1 MKTKKVIIIGAGMAG
16 LSAGCYLQMNGYQ
29 TEIFEAHNIPG
40 GLCTSWKSDGYMFD
54 GCLHSFG
61 ALKPEYRLNLW
72 WKELIDLDKM
82 EFYYHDELCQVF
94 LEDGCVVHLY
104 TDPDKLERELKS
116 IAPEDSKFIEG
127 FIKDIIHFTK
137 YDMQLAKPLKLWTPL
152 DYFLSQLR
160 VGPYVR
166 QLSRW
171 QKSMKEITRN
181 CQSPLLR
188 RVLNLDFFSHYPA
201 YFFLLSIGEL
211 HKRNAGYPIGGSLR
225 FVLQIE
231 KKYKELGGK
240 IHYSAKVDKINV
252 DDRQA
257 VGITLETGEPHHADL
272 VISAADGYATIF
284 KMLAGEFVDNKIK
297 QRYEEHAIWPSA
309 VLVSL
314 GLKRTFESEPAQIDL
329 RLTDP
334 LIIDD
339 ESILTSLPITI
350 YKFDPTLADEG
361 KTCLRGILKT
371 TNYRYWHDLRV
382 NDLERYEQE
391 KMRVAQDFI
400 EILEQRLGNIKDQV
414 EVIDVSTPA
423 TFMRYTHN
431 WKGSTQG
438 WDWLPGLI
446 PETMQKTLPK
456 LKKFYMI
463 GQWLSPGGGVS
474 SAFVSGRDV
483 SRIICKKDRKKFQ
496 TV

>member
-1 MKTKKVIIIGAGMAG
+1 MKSKKVIIIGAGVAG
-16 LSAGCYLQMNGYQ
+16 LSAGCYLQMNGYE

-40 GLCTSWKSDGYMFD
+40 GLCTSWKTDGYMFD

-61 ALKPEYRLNLW
+61 ALKPECKLYHW
-72 WKELIDLDKM
+72 WKEIIDLDKM
-82 EFYYHDELCQVF
+82 DFHYHDELCQVF
-94 LEDGCVVHLY
+94 LEDGRVVHLY
-104 TDPDKLERELKS
+104 IDPDKLEWELKS

-127 FIKDIIHFTK
+127 LIKDIKHFTK
-137 YDMQLAKPLKLWTPL
+137 YDMQLAKPLELWTPL
-152 DYFLSQLR
+152 DYFLSQFR
-160 VGPYVR
+160 TGPYVR

-171 QKSMKEITRN
+171 QKSMAEITKN
-181 CQSPLLR
+181 CQSALLR
-188 RVLNLDFFSHYPA
+188 RVLNQDFFSHYPA

-225 FVLQIE
+225 FVLRIE
-231 KKYKELGGK
+231 NKYKALGGK
-240 IHYSAKVDKINV
+240 IHYSSKVDKINV
-252 DDRQA
+252 EGRQA
-257 VGITLETGEPHHADL
+257 IGITLETGETHHTDL
-272 VISAADGYATIF
+272 VISAADGHATIF
-284 KMLAGEFVDNKIK
+284 KMLAGEFVDKKIE

-329 RLTDP
+329 SLTNP

-339 ESILTSLPITI
+339 KSILTSLPITI

-361 KTCLRGILKT
+361 KTCLRVILKT
-371 TNYRYWHDLRV
+371 TNYRYWHDLRM
-382 NDLERYEQE
+382 NDPERYEQE

-463 GQWLSPGGGVS
+463 GQWVSPGGGVS